1 MKKLL
6 FLTILISSN
15 AIAEGYYYP
24 VPANPQPL
32 QYVLPPA
39 YIVPP
44 QNYYAPPPVYVMPPP
59 VPGINRGAPPVF
71 VPFDTGRVVPR
82 GGFKELE

>member
-6 FLTILISSN
+6 LLSLILSKQ
-15 AIAEGYYYP
+15 AMAGGYYYP

-44 QNYYAPPPVYVMPPP
+44 QNYYPSPPVYIQPIQRGYIPPP
-59 VPGINRGAPPVF
+59 PEGWANSKIVPLPPKVDLL
-71 VPFDTGRVVPR
+71 PND
-82 GGFKELE
+82 

>member
-6 FLTILISSN
+6 VLTILISSN

-24 VPANPQPL
+24 VPANPPA
-32 QYVLPPA
+32 YIYALPPA

-44 QNYYAPPPVYVMPPP
+44 QQSFIPPPVYVAPPPP
-59 VPGINRGAPPVF
+59 VIRGVPPVF
-71 VPFDTGRVVPR
+71 VPFDTGRAVPR

>member
-6 FLTILISSN
+6 LVGLLFSQQAL
-15 AIAEGYYYP
+15 AEGYYYP
-24 VPANPQPL
+24 LPANPQPL
-32 QYVLPPA
+32 QYALPPA

-59 VPGINRGAPPVF
+59 APGITRGAPPVF

-82 GGFKELE
+82 GGFKDAD

>member
-6 FLTILISSN
+6 LVGLLFSQQAL
-15 AIAEGYYYP
+15 AEGYYYP

-59 VPGINRGAPPVF
+59 APGITRGAPPVF
-71 VPFDTGRVVPR
+71 VPFDTGRVVPS
-82 GGFKELE
+82 GGFKDAE

>member
-6 FLTILISSN
+6 LVGLLLSQS
-15 AIAEGYYYP
+15 AQAGGYYYP
-24 VPANPQPL
+24 LPANPQPL

-59 VPGINRGAPPVF
+59 APGIIRGVPPVF

-82 GGFKELE
+82 GGFKNED